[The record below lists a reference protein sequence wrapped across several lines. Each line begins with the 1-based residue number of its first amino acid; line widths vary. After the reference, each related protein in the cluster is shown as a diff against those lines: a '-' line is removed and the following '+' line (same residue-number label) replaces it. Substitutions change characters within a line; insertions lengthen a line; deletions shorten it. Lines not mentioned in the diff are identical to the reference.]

1 MLIVRDGVF
10 PDPSASASAAD
21 AYSRAFDRMMF
32 RCLST
37 HRSRPTNARPS
48 RTTHR
53 VSAPMTSRIATPRIP
68 PADVL
73 ERARDA
79 TRRDATRRDEGGT
92 VGTIGTVGTTRTRD
106 VYRVHTP
113 HCTHTHLQKDP
124 SHHTFFSKKSYV
136 SSTVKKIVYRHHQDS
151 NQGRR
156 IQSPQ

>member
-53 VSAPMTSRIATPRIP
+53 VSAPMTSRIATRRIP

-73 ERARDA
+73 ERA
-79 TRRDATRRDEGGT
+79 TRRDATRRGRDGRDNRDGRDDEDARR
-92 VGTIGTVGTTRTRD
+92 VSRTHPTL
-106 VYRVHTP
+106 YPYASPEGPITP
-113 HCTHTHLQKDP
+113 HIFLSKG
-124 SHHTFFSKKSYV
+124 TFLL
-136 SSTVKKIVYRHHQDS
+136 STDGKKIVYNRHHQDS

>member
-124 SHHTFFSKKSYV
+124 SHHTFFSKKV
-136 SSTVKKIVYRHHQDS
+136 TFP
-151 NQGRR
+151 RR
-156 IQSPQ
+156 